1 MEQLKIFGSAQI
13 PEESR
18 CNIIEPKLIGVYAVH
33 SGLYDMLKENS
44 SFLGCSFI
52 LQI

>member
-1 MEQLKIFGSAQI
+1 MEQLKIFGSVQI

-18 CNIIEPKLIGVYAVH
+18 CNIIEPKLIGCAVH